1 MDVVGLYPSTPPGAG
16 LRTLREAL
24 DKQGKKGIPTEDLVK
39 MAEFV
44 LKNKYFEF
52 NSKINWKKVL
62 GTAVAIGTK
71 FAPQYVC
78 LFMNKFMT
86 SFLET
91 QQLQPLVWFR
101 YIDIFFIWMHNEE
114 IFKIFLNSLD
124 EFDPCIKLTYESNKE
139 SIAFLDIK

>member
-1 MDVVGLYPSTPPGAG
+1 
-16 LRTLREAL
+16 
-24 DKQGKKGIPTEDLVK
+24 
-39 MAEFV
+39 
-44 LKNKYFEF
+44 
-52 NSKINWKKVL
+52 
-62 GTAVAIGTK
+62 
-71 FAPQYVC
+71 
-78 LFMNKFMT
+78 MNKFMT

-139 SIAFLDIK
+139 SIVFLDIK